1 MIHDKQRLMERF
13 IAATGVVTFPL
24 GVLMVVL
31 FGWVVGLAAF
41 AIGWF
46 LILPASIVYYNHLKS
61 EGAVE
66 YAAEST
72 PL

>member
-1 MIHDKQRLMERF
+1 MIHDKQRMLERF

-24 GVLMVVL
+24 GVLLTLL
-31 FGWVVGLAAF
+31 FGWAVGLAVF

-46 LILPASIVYYNHLKS
+46 LVLPASIVYYNHLKS
-61 EGAVE
+61 EGTVE
-66 YAAEST
+66 YATEST